1 MLTRMPWER
10 IREPGCYVHL
20 PSGLLARLS
29 LEDLADFATGTR
41 SGGTAVRLSTDPGT
55 AIDRLR
61 EIARRHGL
69 PISF

>member
-1 MLTRMPWER
+1 MLTRIPWER

-29 LEDLADFATGTR
+29 LDDLASRPEGRR
-41 SGGTAVRLSTDPGT
+41 SGGTAIRLSTDPGT

-61 EIARRHGL
+61 EIALRNGV